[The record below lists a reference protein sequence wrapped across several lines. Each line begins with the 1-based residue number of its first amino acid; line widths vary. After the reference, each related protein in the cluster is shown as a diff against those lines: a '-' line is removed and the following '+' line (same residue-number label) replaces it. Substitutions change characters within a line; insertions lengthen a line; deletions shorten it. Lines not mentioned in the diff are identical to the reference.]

1 MNSHYRSDMATILE
15 VEANLTAQNQ
25 ITIPAPIRRVLNLRG
40 GESRIKFQIMD
51 EGKVQ
56 VVRVDPPVKEG
67 EDPALKP
74 FLDLLAKDIREHPE
88 RLCAFPP
95 KLLKRARSLVKDAEV
110 DLDGPLTGED

>member
-1 MNSHYRSDMATILE
+1 MATILE

-25 ITIPAPIRRVLNLRG
+25 ITIPAPVRRVLNLRA

-56 VVRVDPPVKEG
+56 VVRVDPPVKED

-88 RLCAFPP
+88 RFCSFPP
-95 KLLKRARSLVKDAEV
+95 MLLKRAHSLIKDVEV